1 MRGSD
6 RADGS
11 VASDRLAD
19 ADTQGASMV
28 LSEEEEREGYEL
40 LLAGILRQAIIDY
53 VRAKRV
59 LLKHKSIVAE
69 YALGSSIRSVEKFF
83 AEPPYDYGDIDF
95 KHLKRLCDEKA
106 EEGTP
111 IHYIDHGE
119 INLKRWMNSKSQ
131 SQ

>member
-1 MRGSD
+1 
-6 RADGS
+6 
-11 VASDRLAD
+11 
-19 ADTQGASMV
+19 MV
-28 LSEEEEREGYEL
+28 LTEEEQREGYQL

-59 LLKHKSIVAE
+59 LLKHKSTVAQ

-83 AEPPYDYGDIDF
+83 ADPPYDYGDIDF
-95 KHLKRLCDEKA
+95 THLKRLCDEKA

-111 IHYIDHGE
+111 IHYIDHNE
-119 INLKRWMNSKSQ
+119 INLKRWMNSKSK

>member
-1 MRGSD
+1 
-6 RADGS
+6 
-11 VASDRLAD
+11 
-19 ADTQGASMV
+19 MV
-28 LSEEEEREGYEL
+28 LSDEEQREGYEL

-59 LLKHKSIVAE
+59 LLKSKSVVAQ

-83 AEPPYDYGDIDF
+83 ADPPYDYGDIDF